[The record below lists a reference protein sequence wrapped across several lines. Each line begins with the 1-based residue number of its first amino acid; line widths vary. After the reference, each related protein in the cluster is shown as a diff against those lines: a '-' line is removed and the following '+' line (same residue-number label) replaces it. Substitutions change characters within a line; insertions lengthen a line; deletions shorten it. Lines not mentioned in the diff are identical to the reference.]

1 MSQNRDNEI
10 KGYIERIT
18 FQSEET
24 GFTVA
29 RLKEVGRRDL
39 TVIVGAMPSIQE
51 GEVVVC
57 KGSWKND
64 KNFGWQFQVNDYEVE
79 LPSTIAGIKKY
90 LGSGMIKG
98 IGNAFA
104 ERIVKYFGKDTLQVI
119 DQSPD
124 KLVEVDGIGK
134 KRVAVIKSH
143 WKDQRAIR
151 EVMMFLQSQG
161 ISPMYAQKIYKQ
173 YGDLAIAKVQANP
186 YHLSKDIYGIG
197 FKTADKIA
205 QKLGIL
211 KDADERVD
219 AGVEFVLFELSNR
232 GHTCYPVIEFVE
244 AAQKLLEVASE
255 RISNRLREIELNY
268 RILIQKLTKDGR
280 EEDYIWLM
288 GIYNA
293 EKSIVTSL
301 KKLLALPPA
310 FQINEIE
317 SKLQQAEINLNILL
331 ASKQKM
337 AVTSSLQSKIHI
349 ITGGPGTGKSTIT
362 KVILNLAQQHT
373 QKILLAAPTGRAAKR
388 LSQVTG
394 LPAQTIHSLLEFDF
408 AINGFRR
415 NNSNP
420 LDGELIIVDEA
431 SMIDTMLMFNFLKAI
446 PYPAIVIFIGD
457 IDQLPS
463 VGAGNV
469 LRDFIYSKQIPVTRL
484 TEIFRQAAESKIITS
499 AHRINEGKMP
509 DLRVEKDSDFFFIEE
524 TEVENI
530 NATIR
535 ELVHKRLPNRYGF
548 NAFDDIQVLSPMK
561 RGIIGTHSLNESLQK
576 TLNPSNEPLEKYG
589 RRFHKLDKVMQMVNN
604 YDKNVFNGDVGRI
617 VVIDRDEELLTV
629 KFDKELVEYD
639 FSEIDQLVLA
649 YAVSVH
655 KYQGSECPC
664 IVIPVHTTHYTLLF
678 KNLIYTGITRG
689 KKLVV
694 LIGTKKALAIALRN
708 NQASKRHTGLRHV
721 LEEEIG
727 NGVAPALGL
736 LGKQVEIL
744 DWKTEMDVISNA

>member
-1 MSQNRDNEI
+1 MSESRDNEI
-10 KGYIERIT
+10 TGYIERIT

-29 RLKEVGRRDL
+29 RLKELGKREL
-39 TVIVGAMPSIQE
+39 TVVVGAMPSIQE

-57 KGSWKND
+57 NGIWKND
-64 KNFGWQFQVNDYEVE
+64 KNFGWQFQVTGYEVE

-104 ERIVKYFGKDTLQVI
+104 ERIVKYFGKDTLNVI
-119 DQSPD
+119 DQHPD
-124 KLVEVDGIGK
+124 KLIEVDGIGK

-151 EVMMFLQSQG
+151 EVMMFLQAQG

-232 GHTCYPVIEFVE
+232 GHTCYPVIEFIE
-244 AAQKLLEVASE
+244 AARKLLEVESE
-255 RISNRLREIELNY
+255 RISDRLREIELNY
-268 RILIQKLTKDGR
+268 RILIQKLNKDGK

-293 EKSIVTSL
+293 EKGIVESL
-301 KKLLALPPA
+301 KKILAVPPL
-310 FQINEIE
+310 FKISEVE
-317 SKLQQAEINLNILL
+317 KKLELAQRNLNILL
-331 ASKQKM
+331 ATEQNA
-337 AVTSSLQSKIHI
+337 AVANSLQSKVHI

-362 KVILNLAQQHT
+362 KVILHLAQQYT

-415 NNSNP
+415 NKTNP
-420 LDGELIIVDEA
+420 LDGQLIIVDEA
-431 SMIDTMLMFNFLKAI
+431 SMIDTMLMFHFLKAI
-446 PYPAIVIFIGD
+446 PYPAIVIFVGD

-469 LRDFIYSKQIPVTRL
+469 LRDFIFSEQIPVTRL

-499 AHRINEGKMP
+499 AHRINQGQMP
-509 DLRVEKDSDFFFIEE
+509 DLTIEKDSDFFFIEE
-524 TEVENI
+524 NEVENI
-530 NATIR
+530 RDTIR
-535 ELVHKRLPNRYGF
+535 ELVFKRLPKRYGF
-548 NAFDDIQVLSPMK
+548 NAFEDIQVLSPMK
-561 RGIIGTHSLNESLQK
+561 RGIIGTHNLNDTLQK
-576 TLNPSNEPLEKYG
+576 TLNPSQEPLEKYG
-589 RRFHKLDKVMQMVNN
+589 RRFHVSDKVMQMVNN
-604 YDKNVFNGDVGRI
+604 YDKDVFNGDVGRI
-617 VVIDRDEELLTV
+617 VTINRDDELLTV

-639 FSEIDQLVLA
+639 FSEMDQLALA

-655 KYQGSECPC
+655 KFQGSECPC

-678 KNLIYTGITRG
+678 RNLIYTGVTRG

-694 LIGTKKALAIALRN
+694 LVGTKKALSIALRN
-708 NQASKRHTGLRHV
+708 NQSSKRHTGLRHV
-721 LEEEIG
+721 IEDEIG

-736 LGKQVEIL
+736 FGKKVEIL
-744 DWKTEMDVISNA
+744 DWKKEM

>member
-1 MSQNRDNEI
+1 MSESRDNEI
-10 KGYIERIT
+10 TGYIERIT

-29 RLKEVGRRDL
+29 RLKELGKREL
-39 TVIVGAMPSIQE
+39 TVVVGAMPSIQE

-57 KGSWKND
+57 NGIWKND
-64 KNFGWQFQVNDYEVE
+64 KNFGWQFQVTGYEVE

-104 ERIVKYFGKDTLQVI
+104 ERIVKYFGKDTLNVI
-119 DQSPD
+119 DQHPD
-124 KLVEVDGIGK
+124 KLIEVDGIGK

-151 EVMMFLQSQG
+151 EVMMFLQAQG

-232 GHTCYPVIEFVE
+232 GHTCYPVIEFLE
-244 AAQKLLEVASE
+244 AARKLLEVETE
-255 RISNRLREIELNY
+255 RISDRLREIELNY
-268 RILIQKLTKDGR
+268 RILIQKLNKDGK

-293 EKSIVTSL
+293 EKGIVESL
-301 KKLLALPPA
+301 KKILAVPPL
-310 FQINEIE
+310 FKINEIE
-317 SKLQQAEINLNILL
+317 KKLELAQRNLNILL
-331 ASKQKM
+331 ATKQKS
-337 AVTSSLQSKIHI
+337 AVANSLQSKVHI

-362 KVILNLAQQHT
+362 KVILHLAQQYT

-415 NNSNP
+415 NTTNP
-420 LDGELIIVDEA
+420 LDGQLIIVDEA
-431 SMIDTMLMFNFLKAI
+431 SMIDTMLMFHFLKAI
-446 PYPAIVIFIGD
+446 PYPAIVIFVGD

-469 LRDFIYSKQIPVTRL
+469 LRDFIFSEQIPVTRL

-499 AHRINEGKMP
+499 AHRINQGQMP
-509 DLRVEKDSDFFFIEE
+509 DLTIEKDSDFFFIEE
-524 TEVENI
+524 NEVENI
-530 NATIR
+530 RDTIR
-535 ELVHKRLPNRYGF
+535 ELVFKRLPKRYGF
-548 NAFDDIQVLSPMK
+548 NAFEDIQVLSPMK
-561 RGIIGTHSLNESLQK
+561 RGIIGTHNLNDTLQK
-576 TLNPSNEPLEKYG
+576 TLNPSQEPLEKYG
-589 RRFHKLDKVMQMVNN
+589 RRFHVSDKVMQMVNN
-604 YDKNVFNGDVGRI
+604 YDKDVFNGDVGRI
-617 VVIDRDEELLTV
+617 VTINRDDELLTV

-639 FSEIDQLVLA
+639 FSEMDQLALA

-655 KYQGSECPC
+655 KFQGSECPC

-678 KNLIYTGITRG
+678 RNLIYTGVTRG

-694 LIGTKKALAIALRN
+694 LVGTKKALSIALRN

-721 LEEEIG
+721 IEDEIG

-736 LGKQVEIL
+736 FGKKVEIL
-744 DWKTEMDVISNA
+744 DWKKEM